1 MSWLLQRASRT
12 AVLAVTP
19 RCPCDRI
26 LPVLGPQRDIVQHMR
41 ALPHRDVAAAVE
53 TVRVSAAAAPAV
65 KLAFEF
71 LALTKPP
78 QFMYD

>member
-26 LPVLGPQRDIVQHMR
+26 LPVLGPPQRDIVQHMR
-41 ALPHRDVAAAVE
+41 ALLRRLLQRQVAG
-53 TVRVSAAAAPAV
+53 
-65 KLAFEF
+65 
-71 LALTKPP
+71 
-78 QFMYD
+78 